1 MELMTIIA
9 ALRARSFPFRMLQ
22 SKLRDEQM
30 HSAVGW
36 DPLLEWYDTTTPDH
50 DKTVTWIDVFT
61 EIYSSHLKY
70 GTKGVVV
77 FTIDRLTALKLIKRI
92 SSIMRI
98 PHLTLITRYYLL
110 LMNWKLRLL
119 TQYQHF
125 LKQMILMLIDWLCAP
140 SVLLRIVSYLT
151 LRL

>member
-1 MELMTIIA
+1 MTIIA

-92 SSIMRI
+92 SSINYADS
-98 PHLTLITRYYLL
+98 PFNVNYPLL
-110 LMNWKLRLL
+110 LTTDELEAASFNPVPTFFETDDSNAHRLV
-119 TQYQHF
+119 
-125 LKQMILMLIDWLCAP
+125 MCAK
-140 SVLLRIVSYLT
+140 RAIN
-151 LRL
+151 